1 LSIDLALLSQILT
14 AFATLFSLIFVIYN
28 LMRFNKKLEDYEGL
42 ADKASS
48 VMDLFRYEEDPETKE
63 AMVDPRLLKLIRIGA
78 SGIAESV
85 KMSFMGVLSGPP
97 RLSKGLKGAMAK
109 DVIEEK
115 MPLLELAGD
124 FLGFNTKKYIA
135 KNPDA
140 MLQLVQM
147 FAPMLKNMKMPGQQG
162 NDGGQV
168 PIMR

>member
-1 LSIDLALLSQILT
+1 MSIDLALLSQILT

-28 LMRFNKKLEDYEGL
+28 LVKFNKKLESYEGL
-42 ADKASS
+42 ADKVSS
-48 VMDLFRYEEDPETKE
+48 VADLFRYEEDPETKE

-85 KMSFMGVLSGPP
+85 KMSFMGALSGPA
-97 RLSKGLKGAMAK
+97 RLDKGLKGAITK

-115 MPLLELAGD
+115 MPLLQMAGD
-124 FLGFNTKKYIA
+124 FLGFNTKQYIA
-135 KNPDA
+135 KHPDA

-147 FAPMLKNMKMPGQQG
+147 FGPMLKNMKMPGQQR
-162 NDGGQV
+162 NDGGGV

>member
-1 LSIDLALLSQILT
+1 MNIDLALLSQILT

-28 LMRFNKKLEDYEGL
+28 LVKFNKKLESYEGL
-42 ADKASS
+42 ADKVSS
-48 VMDLFRYEEDPETKE
+48 VADLFRYEEDPETKE
-63 AMVDPRLLKLIRIGA
+63 AMIDPRLLKLIRIGS
-78 SGIAESV
+78 SGIALSL
-85 KMSFMGVLSGPP
+85 KNSLLGSLSGQA
-97 RLSKGLKGAMAK
+97 RLDKGLKGAIAK

-140 MLQLVQM
+140 MMQLVQM
-147 FAPMLKNMKMPGQQG
+147 FAPMLKNMKIPGQQR
-162 NDGGQV
+162 NDGGGV